1 MKLVTITAS
10 KIVLF
15 VILGNGILKNE
26 KASVNRNTSEK
37 RRIFF
42 WQKCRFDC
50 RAFSNKADMTFQ
62 SLVLFSPDFYQF
74 FNLFFELAVHGAVT
88 CN

>member
-1 MKLVTITAS
+1 MKLVTITES

-50 RAFSNKADMTFQ
+50 RVMSI
-62 SLVLFSPDFYQF
+62 
-74 FNLFFELAVHGAVT
+74 
-88 CN
+88 

>member
-1 MKLVTITAS
+1 MKLVTITVS

-37 RRIFF
+37 EKDVFL
-42 WQKCRFDC
+42 
-50 RAFSNKADMTFQ
+50 AEM
-62 SLVLFSPDFYQF
+62 SL
-74 FNLFFELAVHGAVT
+74 
-88 CN
+88 

>member
-1 MKLVTITAS
+1 MKLVTITVS

-15 VILGNGILKNE
+15 VILGNDIFKNE

-42 WQKCRFDC
+42 
-50 RAFSNKADMTFQ
+50 
-62 SLVLFSPDFYQF
+62 
-74 FNLFFELAVHGAVT
+74 LAEMLL
-88 CN
+88 